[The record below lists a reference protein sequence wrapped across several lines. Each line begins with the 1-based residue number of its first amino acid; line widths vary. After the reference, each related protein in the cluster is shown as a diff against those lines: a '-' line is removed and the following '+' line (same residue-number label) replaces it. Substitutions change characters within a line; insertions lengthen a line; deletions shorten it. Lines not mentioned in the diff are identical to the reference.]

1 MPRILQLLKCCFAVY
16 CITVCVTLI
25 VLVYGV
31 CVTPFLLI
39 HKPLERRCQEF
50 LQRLA
55 IFIVLSALE
64 YTAHSQLVLS
74 LPAECGPEMEALVYS
89 KLKGR
94 YLFEEG
100 LAEQLAHV
108 DAAGLDRR
116 RDIIISNH
124 QLYLDWIYIWC
135 IMVPLVRAGSV
146 KIILKRS
153 LMSIP
158 VLGIVGAGEGGAGRT
173 HPCAVHSL

>member
-1 MPRILQLLKCCFAVY
+1 MPKIIQLIKCCFAVY
-16 CITVCVTLI
+16 CITICITLI
-25 VLVYGV
+25 VLLYGV
-31 CVTPFLLI
+31 CIAPFLLI
-39 HKPLERRCQEF
+39 YKPFERRCQEL

-55 IFIVLSALE
+55 ILIILGVLE

-74 LPAECGPEMEALVYS
+74 LPVECGPEMEALVYS

-94 YLFEEG
+94 YAFEDG
-100 LAEQLAHV
+100 LEEQLANV
-108 DAAGLDRR
+108 DAAILDKR

-153 LMSIP
+153 LMNIP
-158 VLGIVGAGEGGAGRT
+158 IIGIVRRKLA
-173 HPCAVHSL
+173 